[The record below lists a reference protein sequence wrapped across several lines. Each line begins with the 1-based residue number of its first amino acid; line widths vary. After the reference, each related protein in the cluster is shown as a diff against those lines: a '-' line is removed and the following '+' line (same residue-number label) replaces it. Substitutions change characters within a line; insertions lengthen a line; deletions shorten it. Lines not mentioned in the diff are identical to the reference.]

1 MGSLTFNRVGLP
13 ICSGGGWKAQ
23 RVASN
28 FLQNQFSFL
37 ICIISAKVR

>member
-1 MGSLTFNRVGLP
+1 MDAMGSLTFSRVGLP

-28 FLQNQFSFL
+28 FLQNQFLFFDMYN
-37 ICIISAKVR
+37 KR